1 VLAPFP
7 LGSADFVWICI
18 WNVLLAFSLL
28 TANLE
33 AISRQDFRL
42 LMPLFLMI
50 FLIIAIVMLQ
60 TWPNPPI
67 GQTDS
72 VWKLPHE
79 LLGTGV
85 PARIS
90 MTATGPSGAHSAT
103 LCSCRLRSF
112 APFFL
117 QPMRELLNDF
127 SGYLRGRVAFAL
139 RCAHEPNRVIEEFD
153 NTLAPLQFVKFCM
166 NYLAEC
172 VAEGGPQALPPSE
185 RAMDMLREVNAA
197 G

>member
-42 LMPLFLMI
+42 LMLLFLTI

-60 TWPNPPI
+60 AWPNLPI

-79 LLGTGV
+79 LLGIGV

-90 MTATGPSGAHSAT
+90 MTATGPWRALGYPLLLSLAFVRAVLLATDAGIAQRLLRIFAWTGCLCASLRARTEPRYRRIRQHACSA
-103 LCSCRLRSF
+103 
-112 APFFL
+112 PI
-117 QPMRELLNDF
+117 REIL
-127 SGYLRGRVAFAL
+127 
-139 RCAHEPNRVIEEFD
+139 HE
-153 NTLAPLQFVKFCM
+153 
-166 NYLAEC
+166 
-172 VAEGGPQALPPSE
+172 LP
-185 RAMDMLREVNAA
+185 R
-197 G
+197 